1 MAALG
6 HLYADGVG
14 VPRDEQKARELI
26 QKAAKK
32 DDSRLCTRYGKAVN

>member
-14 VPRDEQKARELI
+14 VRRDEQKARELM
-26 QKAAKK
+26 QQAAKK
-32 DDSRLCTRYGKAVN
+32 TIPVYVRD